1 MDARADGTGRIL
13 ITVCGRTH
21 RGRVRGENQ
30 DRLLV
35 ADLAQGFGVVSLVGV
50 AERRTTDERRGSDQR
65 PAAEERRRDSSVGP
79 LRFELT
85 ERGAVLLVADGM
97 GGRAGGARASALAV
111 ASVGRSMA
119 DGASSD
125 ASAPDA
131 SAADAFVLRLRRA
144 LEDANRD
151 IFEEASRD
159 LSYAG
164 MGTTATLA
172 GIRGGVVY
180 LAQVGDSRAYLVR
193 GGSAAR
199 LTRDQSLLQDL
210 IDSGVLSERDAQS
223 APGNKILQA
232 LGVRPSVEP
241 VLTYQELRRGDV
253 LLLCSDGLSKVV
265 RDEEILEAARQASD
279 CVALCDRLI
288 GLANDRGGPDN
299 ITVVVARLDGDGLA
313 AADRADPVGRR
324 AYPLPEG

>member
-1 MDARADGTGRIL
+1 MDTRADGTGRIL

-21 RGRVRGENQ
+21 RGRVRSENQ

-35 ADLAQGFGVVSLVGV
+35 ADLAEGSGVVLLVGV

-125 ASAPDA
+125 ASAP
-131 SAADAFVLRLRRA
+131 DAFVLRLRRA

-313 AADRADPVGRR
+313 TADRADPVGRR
-324 AYPLPEG
+324 AFPLPEG